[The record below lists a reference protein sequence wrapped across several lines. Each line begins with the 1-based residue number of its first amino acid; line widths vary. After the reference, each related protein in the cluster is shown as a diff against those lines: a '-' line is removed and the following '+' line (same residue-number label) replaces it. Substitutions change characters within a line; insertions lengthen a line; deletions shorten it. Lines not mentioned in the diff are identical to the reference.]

1 MKSNCEGGIS
11 MYITYRD
18 ELGEVL
24 VTVDEDGISF
34 VNGTA
39 YFSSSIED
47 DNTEYAIPVTDIIS
61 IFGE

>member
-1 MKSNCEGGIS
+1 